1 MAQRICMICLL
12 LNTEVLISKLI
23 ATFLNENYI
32 YTFLYNYLQEIVTS
46 KNTQRKK
53 WIPSTSDPCY
63 PPIFSCI
70 ILEKV
75 CVYKHTICIYIQVI
89 SN

>member
-1 MAQRICMICLL
+1 MICLL

-53 WIPSTSDPCY
+53 
-63 PPIFSCI
+63 
-70 ILEKV
+70 
-75 CVYKHTICIYIQVI
+75 
-89 SN
+89 